1 MPTSAETA
9 PAGAAPVVVNFVQ
22 PVVTSATPVG
32 PSLSP
37 MYAPAALCQATHAR
51 SKRPVVA
58 ALTLTM
64 PVYVCPAVTLYSPD
78 VVYQP
83 AAVAVMASECV
94 PARAWAVEWARVL
107 RVVSAATLP
116 HVPTVPPS
124 NDASSAERGSG
135 GWPRVMLATS

>member
-9 PAGAAPVVVNFVQ
+9 PVGAVPVVLNCVQ
-22 PVVTSATPVG
+22 PVVTSATLVG

-37 MYAPAALCQATHAR
+37 MYAPEELCQATKAR
-51 SKRPVVA
+51 NTRPVVA
-58 ALTLTM
+58 ALTLTT

-94 PARAWAVEWARVL
+94 PARAWAVEMARGL
-107 RVVSAATLP
+107 
-116 HVPTVPPS
+116 
-124 NDASSAERGSG
+124 
-135 GWPRVMLATS
+135 